1 MIELFWVGGPFF
13 MLPLLAGSV
22 LVVTIAIERFRRFR
36 RASVDYDWFL
46 SEIRKAMLKDGPRAG
61 IELAD
66 QFPGP
71 IAAAWSA
78 GLGAHRLPLPVLR
91 ERMDSVS
98 IAEVQRLEKFLPIVG
113 VIAQV
118 APLIGILGTVWGMI
132 SSFEGVAG
140 GLASGIGIDGELLAS
155 GIGQAL
161 VTTAFGLAVAIPAT
175 LLHHW
180 FSHRVDTF
188 IADLDRS
195 RSDLIEILS
204 VIAPRKKKVPS
215 TPKIEETTA

>member
-1 MIELFWVGGPFF
+1 
-13 MLPLLAGSV
+13 
-22 LVVTIAIERFRRFR
+22 
-36 RASVDYDWFL
+36 
-46 SEIRKAMLKDGPRAG
+46 
-61 IELAD
+61 
-66 QFPGP
+66 
-71 IAAAWSA
+71 
-78 GLGAHRLPLPVLR
+78 
-91 ERMDSVS
+91 
-98 IAEVQRLEKFLPIVG
+98 

-204 VIAPRKKKVPS
+204 IIAPRKKKIPS